1 MVETMSGQSV
11 ADLPLAPLNPLPYKQ
26 RREALRNFH
35 TGTDVLR
42 DAGGPVTRFSLG
54 PRWLMPPIV
63 LATSPQGIRDILTVR
78 DGSIDKTSAVG
89 LELRRMLGGNLFVL
103 PHQEW
108 LPRRRTLQPVFT
120 KKRVESFGAHMAEAT
135 EMVVSSWTDGDEISL
150 DAQARLLTMR
160 ALGRSVLGLDLD
172 QRADAV
178 AEPLRVAT
186 SYAVR
191 RALKP
196 LHAPAWLPTP
206 ARKRA
211 REAAVTI
218 RGLAAEIVRACRDD
232 PDRDA
237 PLVQALIAAR
247 DPETGRPLSDDEIRD
262 ELVIFLFAGHD
273 TTATTLAYAL
283 WQLGRN
289 PEVQKRVAAEV
300 DRLGDR
306 PLVPADVSDLTYA
319 RQVLDESLRLCPPGP
334 TGTRMATEDVEVA
347 GYRVEAGTMLVFGRM
362 SVQRDPHLWEDPLRF
377 DPERF
382 TPENREKWHDPWQYM
397 PFGKGP
403 RSCIGDHFARL
414 EATMALAAIAR
425 RVTLES
431 LEDDFPLAVPFT
443 MVPGGPI
450 PARVTRR

>member
-1 MVETMSGQSV
+1 MVQTMREQTV

-26 RREALRNFH
+26 RRDALRNFH
-35 TGTDVLR
+35 TGPDVLR
-42 DAGGPVTRFSLG
+42 DAGGPVTRISLG
-54 PRWLMPPIV
+54 PRWLRPPIV
-63 LATSPQGIRDILTVR
+63 LATSPQGIRDIMTVR

-89 LELRRMLGGNLFVL
+89 TELRRILGGNLFVL

-120 KKRVESFGAHMAEAT
+120 MKRVESFGTHMAEAA
-135 EMVVSSWTDGDEISL
+135 EMVVSSWTDGERISL
-150 DAQARLLTMR
+150 DAQARQLTMR

-196 LHAPAWLPTP
+196 LRTPAWLPTP

-211 REAAVTI
+211 RAAAATI
-218 RGLAAEIVRACRDD
+218 RGLAAEIVRECRAD
-232 PDRDA
+232 PGRDA
-237 PLVQALIAAR
+237 PLVHALIEAK

-273 TTATTLAYAL
+273 TTATTLTYAL

-289 PEVQKRVAAEV
+289 PDVQDRVASEV
-300 DRLGDR
+300 AQLGDR
-306 PLVPADVSDLTYA
+306 TLTPADMSQLGYTG
-319 RQVLDESLRLCPPGP
+319 QVLSEALRLCPPGP
-334 TGTRMATEDVEVA
+334 TGTRMAVEDVEVA
-347 GYRVEAGTMLVFGRM
+347 GYRVEAGTMLAFGRM
-362 SVQRDPHLWEDPLRF
+362 AVQRDPTLWEDPLRF

-382 TPENREKWHDPWQYM
+382 SPENVKGQDRWQYV
-397 PFGKGP
+397 PFGGGP

-414 EATMALAAIAR
+414 EATLALASIVR
-425 RVTLES
+425 RVTLQS
-431 LEDDFPLAVPFT
+431 LEEDFPLAVPFT

-450 PARVTRR
+450 PARITLR